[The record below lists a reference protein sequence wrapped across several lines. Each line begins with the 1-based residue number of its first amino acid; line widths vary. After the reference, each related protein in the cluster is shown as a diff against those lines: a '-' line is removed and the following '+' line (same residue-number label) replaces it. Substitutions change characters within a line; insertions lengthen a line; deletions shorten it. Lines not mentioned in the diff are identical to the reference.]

1 MTLLQLLS
9 ALQNANKMLV
19 TVLDGTGAELIKFYA
34 EGYDQVVDEILAET
48 VAKLTV
54 TNANA
59 ITVVIGEVSA

>member
-1 MTLLQLLS
+1 
-9 ALQNANKMLV
+9 MLV
-19 TVLDGTGAELIKFYA
+19 TVLDGTNAELIKFYA

>member
-19 TVLDGTGAELIKFYA
+19 TVLDGTNAELIKFYA